1 MRRCSQPQI
10 TDTKIVNI
18 DSLREIAAKNI
29 DIISS
34 RTTICREIEVDIEPI
49 KLPCLLAENENRI
62 FGSNPLYINILERLS
77 TSEVTL
83 KG

>member
-1 MRRCSQPQI
+1 MRRYSQPQI

-18 DSLREIAAKNI
+18 DSLRGIAAKNI

-34 RTTICREIEVDIEPI
+34 RTTICREVEVDIEPI
-49 KLPCLLAENENRI
+49 ECPCLLAENENQI
-62 FGSNPLYINILERLS
+62 FGSNPLYINIFERLS
-77 TSEVTL
+77 TSEVTH